1 MEGRRVNHSAPKRN
15 PLYVMFLCLVAA
27 VFVLLIVVIVLGAKL
42 GAAQKAA
49 KGAETQIEELQ
60 EQVVAHFAADPTVK
74 VFLFG
79 GGKVALIWNSRVED
93 SPIVREEGNI
103 HRLYC
108 PCFYGFSGG
117 LEKLTDSIGAFFNHR
132 FQVFRFPNDL
142 SYTREQYL
150 RRMMSTSYALTEG
163 GEERSSWLGALE
175 KLFDRF
181 ETEGRVTVPNETVVY
196 LGKC

>member
-1 MEGRRVNHSAPKRN
+1 VD
-15 PLYVMFLCLVAA
+15 LVT
-27 VFVLLIVVIVLGAKL
+27 
-42 GAAQKAA
+42 AAQSFHWFDAA
-49 KGAETQIEELQ
+49 AFKRECRRI
-60 EQVVAHFAADPTVK
+60 
-74 VFLFG
+74 LFG

-93 SPIVREEGNI
+93 SPVVREEGNI